1 MRTDRVRLSRGARV
15 ALGAGLA
22 YVAVVTVLAC
32 TVPVESGS
40 EATTSGWNPSTG
52 TATTAVVHQAARTL
66 VGENGTKVLWL
77 VTGIPLLVLAAEL
90 AELRWCRRWGHPGP
104 GGVTLLILVA
114 LGLLVLA
121 GAFSIGPA
129 LVPLEVAVALAAGF
143 EGASRQPALPP
154 PPPPPRS
161 GVSRPAPWAGSAPR

>member
-1 MRTDRVRLSRGARV
+1 MRADRVRLSRGTRI
-15 ALGAGLA
+15 ALGGGLA
-22 YVAVVTVLAC
+22 YVAVVTVLAL

-40 EATTSGWNPSTG
+40 EATSGGWDASTG

-77 VTGIPLLVLAAEL
+77 VTGIPLLVLGAEL

-104 GGVTLLILVA
+104 GGLTVVLI
-114 LGLLVLA
+114 GLLGALTAA
-121 GAFSIGPA
+121 GMLTVGPA
-129 LVPLEVAVALAAGF
+129 VMPLFMAVALAAAF
-143 EGASRQPALPP
+143 EGASRPPA
-154 PPPPPRS
+154 PPPRS